1 MRVVNFETLKL
12 QERAHA
18 RGGIF
23 RYYELLSGSDGAPDN
38 FYLQLSVL
46 SGDFVSPR
54 HRHNFDQVRFQL
66 EGSFDFAADGRM
78 DPGSIAYFP
87 EGTRY
92 GPQKALSPSSATL
105 VLQFGGA
112 SGNGYMSEAQFQQ
125 GLAEMKQGPGT
136 FANGIYTQEKPGGGK
151 INQDAYEAVWEH
163 VNGRELAYPKER
175 YSQAVFMEPANFD
188 WLPGAPGLASKLMGV
203 FSERGSRLHFHRMD
217 AGSRMALEDGSLYF
231 VCAGA
236 GEVAGKHYSPRTTIH
251 VEHGER
257 ADLRA
262 ADATEVLQIGLP
274 RFATATAQRAAA

>member
-1 MRVVNFETLKL
+1 MKGCIARAQELIAATPGAWMPQQFENPANVEVH
-12 QERAHA
+12 ERTT
-18 RGGIF
+18 
-23 RYYELLSGSDGAPDN
+23 
-38 FYLQLSVL
+38 
-46 SGDFVSPR
+46 
-54 HRHNFDQVRFQL
+54 
-66 EGSFDFAADGRM
+66 AAEI
-78 DPGSIAYFP
+78 IADFP

-92 GPQKALSPSSATL
+92 GPQKALSPSRATL

-163 VNGRELAYPKER
+163 VNGRDLAYPKER
-175 YSQAVFMEPANFD
+175 YSHAVFMEPANFD

-251 VEHGER
+251 VEHGEL

-262 ADATEVLQIGLP
+262 ANATEVLQIGLP